1 MKVAIKDDPSI
12 VVAAQQFMQ
21 SDKEAA
27 CAFKQAA
34 RNHHVE
40 LMVNTVS
47 DRKPPRPTVFLHH
60 HRSPEHRELFLNLK
74 TPVKRETRQI
84 WATGAQFP
92 NAHAFPDNPL
102 RTAQDYLYR

>member
-1 MKVAIKDDPSI
+1 MKVVIKDDPSI

-27 CAFKQAA
+27 GAFKQTA

-40 LMVNTVS
+40 LMVNTVI
-47 DRKPPRPTVFLHH
+47 DRKPQRPPVAHH
-60 HRSPEHRELFLNLK
+60 NRSPEHRQLALNVK
-74 TPVKRETRQI
+74 TPVKREARQS
-84 WATGAQFP
+84 WAIGATFP

-102 RTAQDYLYR
+102 RTAQDYLFR